1 MDVLKLIKKSLK
13 KNRDSTKNTMSKPE
27 LPPEEELSKKSVQEL
42 REILQE
48 RGITPTRLARKEDLI
63 RLIHNSE
70 QEEVSLE
77 GEEEESE
84 EKEEKISPRP
94 GSPRLPSTGVVPYI
108 PSPRPPQSLSPRYA
122 EKIPKLDKETLQ
134 KLTLRDLRGIASEYN
149 IRQSGRKD
157 ELIERILRFQRG
169 EGGPEIHRGRGR
181 PPKIVSPS
189 RPLKQTPK
197 VPRPK
202 GRPKT
207 PRSPLTEGPLTAE
220 RLQRHTVEELKDL
233 LRQKGISTS
242 GKKAELIERLLHP
255 PPPRTPRRGSREV
268 RTPSRSAPRSPPR
281 SPAPSRPP
289 EEGSSLTIGSS
300 EQPPPLPP
308 LVSKPSEVPAIPPV
322 SSKPAE
328 VPAIPPVS
336 APVKM
341 APGLPPFPA
350 SPSRPS
356 TPKGPALSGGIPAP
370 RHLPTVVP
378 SRFQAPTGEMPRL
391 S

>member
-1 MDVLKLIKKSLK
+1 MGVSKLIKKSLK

-27 LPPEEELSKKSVQEL
+27 LPSEEELSKKNVQEL

-48 RGITPTRLARKEDLI
+48 RGINPTRLARKEDLI

-70 QEEVSLE
+70 QAEVSLE

-94 GSPRLPSTGVVPYI
+94 VSPRLPSTGVVPYV

-122 EKIPKLDKETLQ
+122 EKIPTLDKETLQ
-134 KLTLRDLRGIASEYN
+134 KLTLRDLRGIAAEYN

-157 ELIERILRFQRG
+157 ELIERILQVQRG
-169 EGGPEIHRGRGR
+169 EAGPEIRRGRGR

-207 PRSPLTEGPLTAE
+207 PRSPLTEGQLTAE

-268 RTPSRSAPRSPPR
+268 RTPSRSAPRSPV
-281 SPAPSRPP
+281 PSRPP
-289 EEGSSLTIGSS
+289 EEVPSLTSGSS

-308 LVSKPSEVPAIPPV
+308 LVPKPSDVPAIPPI

-350 SPSRPS
+350 SPGRPS
-356 TPKGPALSGGIPAP
+356 TPKGPSLSGGIPAP